1 MIKFVITDPLYYE
14 QELIKTYEAL
24 TDRTL
29 QPADPERLIINLI
42 AYAMTVIAINIDESA
57 RQNLLAYAEGEK
69 LDALAE
75 FYGIKRLQ
83 ARPAQTILRF
93 SIDTPLNFDV
103 IIPKGTRA
111 TPDGNLMFATIEE
124 AKIPA
129 GQLFIDVQAE
139 CETPG
144 LIGNGYQIGQIK
156 QLVDPI
162 PYLTSVSNITMSM
175 YGADVEDDERFRE
188 RIRLSIERFTNAGS
202 RQAYEFWTKT
212 AHQDIE
218 DVSVYS
224 SSPGV
229 VNVVFILKDGALPDT
244 TIIELVRNFLSDEKI
259 RPLTDKVI
267 VSSPEVIEYDIS
279 FTYYINRND
288 EAKVKFIQNEVEKA
302 VKDFV
307 LWTKIK
313 IGRDILP
320 EELIRRVKEA
330 GAYRIDL
337 SSPTYQKLE
346 INQVAHARN
355 IIITYGGLIED

>member
-24 TDRTL
+24 TGRTL

-42 AYAMTVIAINIDESA
+42 AYAMTIIAINIDESA

-83 ARPAQTILRF
+83 AKPAQTILRF
-93 SIDTPLNFDV
+93 SMDTPLYFDV

-111 TPDGNLMFATIEE
+111 TPDGNIMFATIKE

-129 GQLFIDVQAE
+129 GQLFVDVQAE

-162 PYLTSVSNITMSM
+162 PYITSVFNLTMSM

-188 RIRLSIERFTNAGS
+188 RIKVSIERFTNAGS

-218 DVSVYS
+218 DVSIYS

-244 TIIELVRNFLSDEKI
+244 TMIELVRNFLSDEKR

-279 FTYYINRND
+279 LTYYINRKD
-288 EAKVKFIQNEVEKA
+288 EAKIQFIQNEVEKA
-302 VKDFV
+302 IQNFV

-337 SSPTYQKLE
+337 SSPAYQKLE

-355 IIITYGGLIED
+355 ITITYGGLIED

>member
-24 TDRTL
+24 TGRTL

-42 AYAMTVIAINIDESA
+42 AYAMTIIAINIDELA

-83 ARPAQTILRF
+83 AKPAQTILRF

-111 TPDGNLMFATIEE
+111 TPDGNIIFATIKE

-129 GQLFIDVQAE
+129 GQLFVDVQAE

-162 PYLTSVSNITMSM
+162 PYITSVSNITMSM

-188 RIRLSIERFTNAGS
+188 RIRVSIERFSNAGS

-212 AHQDIE
+212 VHQDIE
-218 DVSVYS
+218 DVSIYS

-244 TIIELVRNFLSDEKI
+244 TMIELVRNFLSDEKV

-279 FTYYINRND
+279 LTYYINRKD
-288 EAKVKFIQNEVEKA
+288 EAKIRFIQNEVEKA
-302 VKDFV
+302 VQDFV

-355 IIITYGGLIED
+355 ITITYGGLIED